1 MCSVHVHKIV
11 PHFEPQTDDSI
22 LIVFWYFLLSHFI
35 LEKINEIELKFQFH
49 KSNARDS
56 GDSSNATFK
65 LVIRSSSEREIE
77 RKRGKKIMAEW
88 NLWQS
93 IETALRLQ
101 RILCVSPFYLDRSTG
116 KLKSCWKAKLYTSSI
131 ILSFLVIMYFA
142 ELYWNFFDTFF
153 ELAPSGMVWRILFYY
168 SVGSTIVHFVFNMFI
183 IAISLRKQMEF
194 LERIHVID
202 KRFQVDF
209 NATVNHKDYKRK
221 LSYVIAILYIYYSV
235 QVTAETRF
243 IINTGRYVLIPPTIV
258 YIAQLLILNSQVYTL
273 SNYLFLLRR
282 RYLLT
287 FSVYQQIYHKYVHYL
302 KSGIFNENMEN
313 IFLMKLLKIFEL
325 FREITRLTRL
335 YDDTSG
341 WIFAIQIIRTFMNI
355 LMQLYVFF
363 LILGTRTIGNFMA
376 FGIIY
381 LFIGE
386 VLKMIW
392 ITIAIHS
399 VYAAVIFYCLYM

>member
-1 MCSVHVHKIV
+1 MS
-11 PHFEPQTDDSI
+11 
-22 LIVFWYFLLSHFI
+22 
-35 LEKINEIELKFQFH
+35 
-49 KSNARDS
+49 
-56 GDSSNATFK
+56 
-65 LVIRSSSEREIE
+65 
-77 RKRGKKIMAEW
+77 EW

-116 KLKSCWKAKLYTSSI
+116 KLKSCWMSKLYTSSI

-142 ELYWNFFDTFF
+142 EFYWNFLDTFI
-153 ELAPSGMVWRILFYY
+153 ELVPSGMVWRILFYY
-168 SVGSTIVHFVFNMFI
+168 GVGSTIVHFVLNMFI
-183 IAISLRKQMEF
+183 IAIGLRKQMEF

-202 KRFQVDF
+202 DQFQFDS
-209 NATVNHKDYKRK
+209 NATVNHKDYKHK
-221 LSYVIAILYIYYSV
+221 LSYVLAILYVYYGL
-235 QVTAETRF
+235 QVAAETWF

-258 YIAQLLILNSQVYTL
+258 YCAQHLILNSQVYTL

-282 RYLLT
+282 RYRLT
-287 FSVYQQIYHKYVHYL
+287 FSVYQQIYREYVHYL
-302 KSGIFNENMEN
+302 KSGIFNENTEN

-335 YDDTSG
+335 YDDTFG
-341 WIFAIQIIRTFMNI
+341 WIFASQIIKTFMSI

-363 LILGTRTIGNFMA
+363 LTLDNDVRTHKIENFVA

-381 LFIGE
+381 IFIGE
-386 VLKMIW
+386 VSKMIW

-399 VYAAVIFYCLYM
+399 VYAAVICYCLFM